1 MKTTFFTKVSRAV
14 GEEEKKLNQ
23 VLRQSEVKRVGE
35 VLRHWPFWDKKMIT
49 SSFKTIMGELG
60 E

>member
-1 MKTTFFTKVSRAV
+1 MSEVLRHWPF

>member
-1 MKTTFFTKVSRAV
+1 MSEVLRHWPF
-14 GEEEKKLNQ
+14 GEKKRNQ

-35 VLRHWPFWDKKMIT
+35 VLRHWSFWDKKMIT
-49 SSFKTIMGELG
+49 SSFKTIIGELG